1 MAAAVATTKTIA
13 MTTFQKSIVAA
24 ALIVTA
30 GAGVFEA
37 KQAADARGET
47 ARLRAEQAPLAEQI
61 RQLQRE
67 RDQASNQLA
76 AVGAD
81 TAKDKSNEL
90 ELLRLRGL
98 AGVARRNTEELER
111 MRMQLLAK
119 QAGGGQTNLLTSAM
133 ADAVGQAMA
142 QQVQDKLARL
152 TESLHLTP
160 AQTLSISNI
169 LMRQAGVQSAAMQQA
184 FTGQFNKTEIMKQAM
199 ANGNPETQIKAL
211 LTPEQL
217 AAYPQY
223 QQADFAHTASMA
235 ANTDLMQLD
244 TLPSLTSEQR
254 DAAYAALYGVNF
266 DQVSGNSK
274 PPASITNM
282 ADVMTW
288 PLEQKIKALETVL
301 TPAQLDMYREQQAAQ
316 AKLMKNV
323 LNQWDKSGNGK

>member
-1 MAAAVATTKTIA
+1 
-13 MTTFQKSIVAA
+13 
-24 ALIVTA
+24 
-30 GAGVFEA
+30 
-37 KQAADARGET
+37 
-47 ARLRAEQAPLAEQI
+47 
-61 RQLQRE
+61 
-67 RDQASNQLA
+67 
-76 AVGAD
+76 
-81 TAKDKSNEL
+81 
-90 ELLRLRGL
+90 
-98 AGVARRNTEELER
+98 
-111 MRMQLLAK
+111 
-119 QAGGGQTNLLTSAM
+119 
-133 ADAVGQAMA
+133 MA